1 MRTERYE
8 TDGYIEPE
16 GRRLDPDERRAERRR
31 KREERRRK
39 KLSLWHKLAIVFG
52 AMLIVLSAGSLIAIK
67 AVTGHYEGLVA
78 KEDMLGDIPVAPAP
92 EEGKS
97 APLNYLILGTDTR
110 SAEEVTDAEEK
121 GNRSDVVMIAHVSSD
136 RKSAFIFSIPRDSYV
151 NIPAG
156 GTWKGGENKINS
168 AMAFGGA
175 KLAAKTVYE
184 LTKIPL
190 NGAVIVNFQGVQTM
204 VGAVGGVRVCIPY
217 DVNSSFSTKVWK
229 KGCHDLSPADA
240 EEFVRQR
247 KGVSGGDFGRIKN
260 QQHVIKGLIAKIKQ
274 GDTLTNPSKLN
285 SLLTTAAQ
293 SLTIDKSM
301 NLMSLALEM
310 KDIDQEAIKF
320 ATTPVAG
327 LIDTHAGSSVQLD
340 MTGAQELF
348 AAVRDDKADEWLAAH
363 PQPEVATIQ

>member
-1 MRTERYE
+1 MRTEPYD
-8 TDGYIEPE
+8 TDGHVT
-16 GRRLDPDERRAERRR
+16 PDHRRAERRR
-31 KREERRRK
+31 QREQKRRRK
-39 KLSLWHKLAIVFG
+39 LRLWHKLTIGFG
-52 AMLIVLSAGSLIAIK
+52 AALVLISAGSLIAIK
-67 AVTGHYEGLVA
+67 TLTSHYEGLVA
-78 KEDMLGDIPVAPAP
+78 KEDMLGDIPMAPAP
-92 EEGKS
+92 PAGESG
-97 APLNYLILGTDTR
+97 PLNFLILGVDTR
-110 SAEEVTDAEEK
+110 NEEEVADPEER
-121 GNRSDVVMIAHVSSD
+121 GNRSDVIMIAHVSKD
-136 RKSAFIFSIPRDSYV
+136 RRSAFIFSIPRDSFV
-151 NIPAG
+151 TIPAG

-175 KLAAKTVYE
+175 KLAAKTVYD

-217 DVNSSFSTKVWK
+217 QVNSTFSNKVWK

-247 KGVSGGDFGRIKN
+247 KGVSGGDLGRIKN
-260 QQHVIKGLIAKIKQ
+260 QQHVIKGLIAKVKQ

-301 NLMSLALEM
+301 NLTQLALEM

-320 ATTPVAG
+320 ATTPVIG
-327 LIDTHAGSSVQLD
+327 TMNTHAGSSVQLD
-340 MTGAQELF
+340 MAGAQELF
-348 AAVRDDKADEWLAAH
+348 AAVRDDKTDEWLAAH
-363 PQPEVATIQ
+363 PQPEVASL